1 MKKFIGIG
9 LLSFLLTGIVL
20 AQTPMP
26 PTQPATN
33 APSAVPPSKAKLYID
48 NTEFQFG
55 WIPSDAY
62 VSHAYWMHSKGED
75 SLKILS
81 VRPG

>member
-1 MKKFIGIG
+1 MKKFVGIG
-9 LLSFLLTGIVL
+9 TMILLLCGIAP
-20 AQTPMP
+20 AQTPA
-26 PTQPATN
+26 QPAPT
-33 APSAVPPSKAKLYID
+33 APPAVPPSKAKLYID
-48 NTEFQFG
+48 NTDFQFG

-62 VSHAYWMHSKGED
+62 VSHAYWLHSRGED